1 MPIFNLRALSVILVN
16 LRTLSVTRVHPRA
29 FLSNLSLLKY
39 FLRAREE
46 FFLPRVSRSDQKA
59 TVVSVVVDW
68 PGLIR
73 GSTKKMIIVLCK
85 CQRVELDK
93 SKTLYKKVLNKY

>member
-59 TVVSVVVDW
+59 TVVVDW
-68 PGLIR
+68 PGLKR